1 MAVPEAIKN
10 WIVANYGDGT
20 RVTADG
26 WRKLSD
32 AEMAGALAPLPSGYT
47 KASITDEVM
56 VWAMDNPNYTVT
68 GETPATAPVTAP
80 VYTTK
85 TMGTL
90 AVTAKDSDT
99 GVEVDWGLV
108 RLRSPTATSGGK
120 YVGILPYKGQVE
132 AKTYNVAVTAR
143 GYSESVKKATVRA
156 NQRTSISVQM
166 YQEKFASLLKIVAGG
181 PAYIDGISFKEFEV
195 VFVNDVRTKDW
206 GRVETTVTDKFQIQM
221 TWYHYEEG
229 VANLPPATEL
239 FSQGVLKTER
249 KTLNPDMSSTE
260 RHLDFP
266 KWNVPNVPGYYRVT
280 FGLLQG

>member
-1 MAVPEAIKN
+1 MAVPTAIKN
-10 WIVANYGDGT
+10 WIVKNYGDGT
-20 RVTADG
+20 RVTSDG

-32 AEMAGALAPLPSGYT
+32 AEMANALAPLPSGYT
-47 KASITDEVM
+47 KADITDEVM
-56 VWAMDNPNYTVT
+56 VWAIDNPNYTVS
-68 GETPATAPVTAP
+68 GAPPIIVD
-80 VYTTK
+80 TTK

-156 NQRTSISVQM
+156 NQRTSLSVPM
-166 YQEKFASLLKIVAGG
+166 YQEKFASLFKIVAGG

-195 VFVNDVRTKDW
+195 LFVDDVRSKDW

-229 VANLPPATEL
+229 VTNLPPATEL

-249 KTLNPDMSSTE
+249 KTLNPDMSSNE

-266 KWNVPNVPGYYRVT
+266 EWNVPNVPGYYRVT